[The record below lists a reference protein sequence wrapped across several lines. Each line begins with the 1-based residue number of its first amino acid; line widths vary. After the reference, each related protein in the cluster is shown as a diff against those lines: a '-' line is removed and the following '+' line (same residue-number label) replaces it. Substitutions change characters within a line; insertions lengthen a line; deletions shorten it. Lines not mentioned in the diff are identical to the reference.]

1 MVTSVRTGL
10 PLPRAASPR
19 GPNRGTVLPLQA
31 SSSSS
36 RPRNHGGWA
45 PTSTVHPHRNGAV
58 RNMAKHVIVI
68 GAGVVG
74 LACAWRLRRRGHR
87 VTLLDP
93 SPASG
98 ASHAAAGMLAA
109 VSEYY
114 FEEESL
120 LALSLP
126 ASRLYPQII
135 AELARRTGGPTG
147 FRDIPTIVATAD
159 SADRERL
166 EHLGDQQRSIGLTVT
181 ALTPSKA
188 REMESFFSP
197 RISGAFL
204 AEDDRQV
211 NPRVLAGAYLSDLE
225 ADEGCDVRPLAATEL
240 LWRDGAVVGVRAA
253 AVPGAEVFT
262 HRFDERAVDTDEM
275 TGDAPSWSS
284 EDLPAGDSIDI
295 AADLVVVANGL
306 LSPTLAGLPEG
317 LEWPI
322 RPVYG
327 DVIRLRTPEHL
338 RPLLTRTVRGL
349 VHGRSVY
356 IVPREDGT
364 IVIGATER
372 EDGRDAVLG
381 GRSAATAARR
391 PGPGARGR
399 GARTRGGH
407 GTSPPRHPRQRADPG
422 ADRPRAHRRYR
433 HLSPRHP
440 AQRADRRGGR

>member
-1 MVTSVRTGL
+1 
-10 PLPRAASPR
+10 
-19 GPNRGTVLPLQA
+19 
-31 SSSSS
+31 
-36 RPRNHGGWA
+36 
-45 PTSTVHPHRNGAV
+45 
-58 RNMAKHVIVI
+58 MAKHVIVI

-240 LWRDGAVVGVRAA
+240 LWRDGAVVG
-253 AVPGAEVFT
+253 
-262 HRFDERAVDTDEM
+262 
-275 TGDAPSWSS
+275 
-284 EDLPAGDSIDI
+284 
-295 AADLVVVANGL
+295 
-306 LSPTLAGLPEG
+306 
-317 LEWPI
+317 
-322 RPVYG
+322 
-327 DVIRLRTPEHL
+327 
-338 RPLLTRTVRGL
+338 
-349 VHGRSVY
+349 
-356 IVPREDGT
+356 
-364 IVIGATER
+364 
-372 EDGRDAVLG
+372 
-381 GRSAATAARR
+381 
-391 PGPGARGR
+391 
-399 GARTRGGH
+399 
-407 GTSPPRHPRQRADPG
+407 
-422 ADRPRAHRRYR
+422 
-433 HLSPRHP
+433 
-440 AQRADRRGGR
+440 

>member
-1 MVTSVRTGL
+1 
-10 PLPRAASPR
+10 
-19 GPNRGTVLPLQA
+19 
-31 SSSSS
+31 
-36 RPRNHGGWA
+36 
-45 PTSTVHPHRNGAV
+45 
-58 RNMAKHVIVI
+58 MAKHVIVI

-284 EDLPAGDSIDI
+284 QDLPAGDSIDI

-349 VHGRSVY
+349 VRGRSVY

-381 GRSAATAARR
+381 GGVLQLLRDAQDLVPAVAELELVEATARPR
-391 PGPGARGR
+391 PGTPDNAPILGPIAPGLIAD
-399 GARTRGGH
+399 T
-407 GTSPPRHPRQRADPG
+407 GT
-422 ADRPRAHRRYR
+422 YR
-433 HLSPRHP
+433 HGILLS
-440 AQRADRRGGR
+440 AQTAVVVADFVDGTAGKDEWAAFDPWRWSKQEARA